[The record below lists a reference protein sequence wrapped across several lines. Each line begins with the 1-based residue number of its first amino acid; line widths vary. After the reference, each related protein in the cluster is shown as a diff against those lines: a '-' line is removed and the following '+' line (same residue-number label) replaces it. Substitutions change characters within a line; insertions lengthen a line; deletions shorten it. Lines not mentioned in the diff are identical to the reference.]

1 MTVLYPNV
9 ARFST
14 LVPIQSDP
22 EWTFT
27 DRVLSDQ
34 PPGAAGMGAVL
45 TAQQALNLNLSDAAN
60 LVASQGNSHVSGPA
74 LVKAVTAANA
84 ASFGGSSFAG
94 GAAGLAGMLSQMQG
108 AFAGRIPIPPGVAI
122 SVALLAGDSSR
133 VSLLIQNNNASGNAN
148 LLVSIDGAID
158 TGSPWAYM
166 NLAPGQGI
174 FMDQN
179 AWINPIYVAWA
190 SGTVVGGVLF
200 YGAMASK
207 PVPLSSSSGGG
218 IAAPGGGWGGGY
230 NTTGSF

>member
-9 ARFST
+9 ARYSM

-34 PPGAAGMGAVL
+34 PPGAAGVGAVL
-45 TAQQALNLNLSDAAN
+45 TAQQALNLNLTDAAN
-60 LVASQGNSHVSGPA
+60 LVASGGNSHGSA
-74 LVKAVTAANA
+74 ATLVKAANA
-84 ASFGGSSFAG
+84 SVFGG
-94 GAAGLAGMLSQMQG
+94 AGMAAMVSQMQG
-108 AFAGRIPIPPGVAI
+108 AFAGRIPIPSGVATA
-122 SVALLAGDSSR
+122 VALLAGDASR

-179 AWINPIYVAWA
+179 AWINPIYVAWG

-200 YGAMASK
+200 YGASASK
-207 PVPLSSSSGGG
+207 PVPINTSSSGGG
-218 IAAPGGGWGGGY
+218 VAPPGGGLGGGY

>member
-34 PPGAAGMGAVL
+34 PPGHAGMGAVL
-45 TAQQALNLNLSDAAN
+45 TAQQALNLSVTDAAN
-60 LVASQGNSHVSGPA
+60 LVASGGNSRVSG
-74 LVKAVTAANA
+74 AVLAKAANQTNFGG
-84 ASFGGSSFAG
+84 ASFAGG
-94 GAAGLAGMLSQMQG
+94 GAAGLAGMLSKMAG
-108 AFAGRIPIPPGVAI
+108 AFAGRIPIPAGVAAG
-122 SVALLAGDSSR
+122 VALLAGDSSR

-200 YGAMASK
+200 YGAMASQ
-207 PVPLSSSSGGG
+207 PVPLSSSSGG
-218 IAAPGGGWGGGY
+218 AAPPPGGGLGGGY